1 MFNFFKKKQDLR
13 EFLKEDETYFLDL
26 PEEDQERIAEVY
38 KIEAE
43 LCVEVYKLEQLL
55 SSKLYPSSLECG
67 GLKLHPSPPQ
77 WGEQKRADQA
87 QLNQFKR
94 KQTMIHE
101 QRKSLEKNI
110 IMSDELERRQRESKG
125 AK

>member
-1 MFNFFKKKQDLR
+1 MFNLFKKKQDLR

-26 PEEDQERIAEVY
+26 PEHDQAQIAELY

-43 LCVEVYKLEQLL
+43 LCLEVYKLEQIL
-55 SSKLYPSSLECG
+55 STKLYP
-67 GLKLHPSPPQ
+67 K
-77 WGEQKRADQA
+77 WGEQKWADQD
-87 QLNQFKR
+87 QLRHFKR

-101 QRKSLEKNI
+101 RRKSLENKV
-110 IMSDELERRQRESKG
+110 IMSDELEQRQRE